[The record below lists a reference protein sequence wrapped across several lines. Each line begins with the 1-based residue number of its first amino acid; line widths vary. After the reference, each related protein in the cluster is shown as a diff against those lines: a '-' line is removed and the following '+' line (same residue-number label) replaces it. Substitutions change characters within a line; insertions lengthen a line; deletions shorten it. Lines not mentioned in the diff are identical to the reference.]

1 MALYLVRFEMPVPP
15 LSATVRLAGRLQ
27 PAAGERFEA
36 GLVVEADNALRAR
49 HVVARLLY
57 GAEAFH
63 AWVADGR
70 DEPFT
75 EVLEIA
81 TPELAGR
88 GVWPPDGGD
97 RGET

>member
-15 LSATVRLAGRLQ
+15 LSATVRHAGRLQ
-27 PAAGERFEA
+27 PAAGQRFEA
-36 GLVVEADNALRAR
+36 GMVVEAANHLRAR
-49 HVVARLLY
+49 HVLARLLY

-75 EVLEIA
+75 EVVEIDTA
-81 TPELAGR
+81 ELSGR
-88 GVWPPDGGD
+88 CVWPPDD
-97 RGET
+97 SE